1 MAAVNLRG
9 DPRRRDR
16 RLFAGRNPLLSA

>member
-9 DPRRRDR
+9 DPRRRDP